1 MFLAIAVCV
10 LVGSLD
16 YFLLMPLELNIDS
29 SRGQYCLR
37 MGFLARVSVEKDPV
51 ELLRLHLKVL
61 FLNFFWRPSDLASGG
76 RAKKKLAKKAKRG
89 GKRKITMAQG
99 RRLLQSFRI
108 KAFRLE
114 LDTGDPI
121 LNAQLYPLFFL
132 IGQYGGNLG
141 INFTGHNSLT
151 LQVVNRPIHIIKA
164 IVNLKK

>member
-1 MFLAIAVCV
+1 MFLAAALCV
-10 LVGSLD
+10 LVGSLA
-16 YFLLMPLELNIDS
+16 YLLLMPLELNIDS

-51 ELLRLHLKVL
+51 ELLKLHLKVL
-61 FLNFFWRPSDLASGG
+61 FLNFIWRPSDLASRGLP
-76 RAKKKLAKKAKRG
+76 KKKLAKKVKRG
-89 GKRKITMAQG
+89 GKGRITLAQG
-99 RRLLQSFRI
+99 WRLLQSFRI

-121 LNAQLYPLFFL
+121 RNAQLYPLFFL

-141 INFTGHNSLT
+141 INFTGHNSLK
-151 LQVVNRPIHIIKA
+151 LQVVNRPIHIIRA